1 MSALVFTL
9 SLQQQLL
16 PGCVA
21 VGCFDGTHCCLV
33 AGCAS
38 DKVVVH
44 SPHLKAGSAPKP
56 QREVSLLN
64 MAQPIRSLAT
74 GALGPDGDRDALV
87 VGMATS
93 VLAYDVHNNAD
104 LFYKEVAD
112 GANAV
117 AVGRLGASPVP
128 LALVGGNCS
137 LQGFDHKGDDVFW
150 SVTGDNV
157 CSLALLDFD
166 QDGQNELVVGS
177 EDFDIRVFKNDHIVS
192 ELTETDAVTSLASF
206 RNAVFGYGLANGTVG
221 VYEQLQRLWRVK
233 SKNTAAAVLAFDV
246 DGDGVEEL
254 VTGWSNGKVD
264 ARSSRTGEVVFKDNV
279 GDAVAGLAR
288 GDYRTLGCLD
298 LLCCSVQGEVRGYS
312 AQGQAAR
319 AAPRAPDQDAVRELL
334 SRKQQ
339 LLLELRNYSG
349 PDHSADREV
358 GSIPAKTRLQTG
370 ISVGKGTDT
379 MPPGVKITMATNNE
393 TIIRTVMVFAE
404 GIFKGETY
412 VVHPRDSEVDSK
424 VDVVLYPPKNVAI
437 DIHIKAMV
445 GTRGSPHFHVFELTR
460 QLPAFSMFVLSD
472 AAAAPP
478 PAGFASC
485 HVNERLQRIALWIN
499 QHFLLPKEV
508 EVEGPELRADFACVR
523 TGTPVAVA
531 MGSDGHLVVRTDDA
545 GLAGEMLQSLASFL
559 NLDHLQVAGEFR
571 AEEARLEQLLERASA
586 LKDARLRLGADTA
599 GHAGLVRSL
608 VVRAEDARIVCD
620 YDRMGQWYA
629 RLQELNGDLVR
640 DYHIRLQNYQELVA
654 AVRDVNAIVQRAANL
669 RVGKHKTAVVSL
681 CRQAL
686 KGQNVSSLVKIM
698 RTGEA

>member
-1 MSALVFTL
+1 MTFGTLHIGCLQRVAGRGVRGGGMSALVFTL

-437 DIHIKAMV
+437 DIHIK
-445 GTRGSPHFHVFELTR
+445 
-460 QLPAFSMFVLSD
+460 
-472 AAAAPP
+472 
-478 PAGFASC
+478 
-485 HVNERLQRIALWIN
+485 IALWIN